1 MKILVTGAAGRL
13 ARVVLPRLLADER
26 IERVYGVDLQPI
38 PLEHPRLTAVQADIR
53 DPECLELL
61 EVADVLVHMAFVLM
75 GGGLGRARH
84 DRAAV
89 RAVNL
94 AGSQLLMG
102 AAVEAGVG
110 RIVFV
115 SSAAV
120 YGTWPDLPEPVSE
133 SQPLR
138 PLPGFAYGEDKAAV
152 ETWLDGLEASHPYLH
167 LIRLRPHAILG
178 PNAHPMLN
186 RLLHQPLVPALAKPL
201 PRTQCVWE
209 DDVAEAIYL
218 SLHSAARGAFNLAA
232 DPPMSLREMIR
243 LNRGFTLPL
252 PLSLLSGLHRL
263 AWRLT
268 PAVGEP
274 GWVTGLR
281 HSLVLDTRRAW
292 DELGWQARRD
302 TASCAA
308 QKHEGSRMKAE

>member
-61 EVADVLVHMAFVLM
+61 EVVDTLVHMAFVLM

-89 RAVNL
+89 RGVNV

-152 ETWLDGLEASHPYLH
+152 EAWLDGLEAANPFLH

-178 PNAHPMLN
+178 PNAHPMLL
-186 RLLHQPLVPALAKPL
+186 RLLRQPLVPWLRRPL
-201 PRTQCVWE
+201 PRTQCIWE
-209 DDVAEAIYL
+209 DDVAEALQL
-218 SLHSAARGAFNLAA
+218 SLFSAARGAFNLAT
-232 DPPMSLREMIR
+232 DPPMTLRDMIR
-243 LNRGFTLPL
+243 LNRRFTLPM
-252 PLSLLSGLHRL
+252 PLALLALGHRL

-268 PAVGEP
+268 PAAGEP
-274 GWVTGLR
+274 GWVGGLR

-292 DELGWQARRD
+292 EELGWQARRD
-302 TASCAA
+302 TQSCVKY
-308 QKHEGSRMKAE
+308 QR

>member
-61 EVADVLVHMAFVLM
+61 EMADVLVHMAFVLM

-89 RAVNL
+89 RAVNV

-102 AAVEAGVG
+102 AAVEAGIE

-120 YGTWPDLPEPVSE
+120 YGSWPDLPESVSE

-138 PLPGFAYGEDKAAV
+138 PLPGFSYGEDKAAV
-152 ETWLDGLEASHPYLH
+152 ETWLNELETAHPYLH

-178 PNAHPMLN
+178 PNAHPMLM
-186 RLLHQPLVPALAKPL
+186 RLLHQPLVPWLRKPL
-201 PRTQCVWE
+201 PRTQCIWE
-209 DDVAEAIYL
+209 DDVAEALHL
-218 SLHSAARGAFNLAA
+218 SLFTAARGAFNLAA
-232 DPPMSLREMIR
+232 GPPMPLCDMIR
-243 LNRGFTLPL
+243 LNRRFTLPV
-252 PLSLLSGLHRL
+252 PLSLLALGHRL
-263 AWRLT
+263 AWRFS

-274 GWVTGLR
+274 GWVGGLR

-292 DELGWQARRD
+292 EELGWQARRD
-302 TASCAA
+302 TYDCV
-308 QKHEGSRMKAE
+308 KNET